1 MKMTHFVDQMRREF
15 LNLTEALEDW
25 EWKENGNFDKYDSYY
40 YLGNGV
46 TELPE
51 SGCEATQTF
60 CDVANTFTSVK
71 DCVLCEIKVLYF
83 EPKSHF
89 RPFVGPTNAK

>member
-1 MKMTHFVDQMRREF
+1 MRREF
-15 LNLTEALEDW
+15 LNLTDALEDW

-60 CDVANTFTSVK
+60 CDVANTLTSVK